1 MQSNRARPLTA
12 KMAKSLHKNAVF
24 SKIFAMKTIDP
35 ANSPPPPQNLSELK
49 ARLMTL
55 RGRSL
60 GQIAKTLGV
69 PLPRSTTHGKGFAG
83 ELLEFALGARAHNL
97 PLPDFTDL
105 SIELKSMPV
114 GFDLK
119 PLESTFLCH
128 APLMNVRGM
137 GFYESPL
144 YQKIALMLFVAV
156 EGERVIALKDRKVL
170 GFYLFKPQGAVLDQI
185 KADYDELMEMV
196 ASGHAHDINATIGQI
211 IQMRPKAASGQE
223 LTNYI
228 TADGKI
234 GKTRPRGFYMRRSF
248 TMQIAAAMFK
258 DQG

>member
-1 MQSNRARPLTA
+1 
-12 KMAKSLHKNAVF
+12 
-24 SKIFAMKTIDP
+24 MKTIDRSK
-35 ANSPPPPQNLSELK
+35 APPPPQNLTELK

-60 GQIAKTLGV
+60 GQIAKTLEV
-69 PLPRSTTHGKGFAG
+69 PLARSTTHAKGFAG
-83 ELLEFALGARAHNL
+83 ELLEFALGAQAHNL
-97 PLPDFTDL
+97 PLPDFTNL

-114 GFDLK
+114 GYDLK

-128 APLMNVRGM
+128 APLMNVRGLD
-137 GFYESPL
+137 FYHSPL
-144 YQKIALMLFVAV
+144 YKKIALMLFVAV
-156 EGERVIALKDRKVL
+156 EGEKEIPIKDRKVL

-196 ASGHAHDINATIGQI
+196 ATGHAHDINGAIGQI

-223 LTNYI
+223 LTSFI
-228 TADGKI
+228 TEDGQI

-248 TMQIAAAMFK
+248 TLQIAAAMFK
-258 DQG
+258 D